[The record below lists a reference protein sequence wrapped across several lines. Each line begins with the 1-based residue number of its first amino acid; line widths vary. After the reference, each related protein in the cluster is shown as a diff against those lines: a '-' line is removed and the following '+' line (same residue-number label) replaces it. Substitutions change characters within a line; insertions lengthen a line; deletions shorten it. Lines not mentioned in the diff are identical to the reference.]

1 MLRKEKKDKKAY
13 IGLFRIAIVILI
25 IFLIIFAVIIYNI
38 WFAKSQGLNQ
48 QEQEN
53 LKIKKAY
60 SWLQSKTI
68 GKWAVLTTEQHV
80 FSFLALRNNLVQS
93 DIDSAVSSLLFK
105 SDNRKCWPKQ
115 NCNIR
120 ETAIAKLM
128 LDSNIVNADTGNIS
142 KWLMQQNISI
152 SGIEW
157 QLQITPRNLG
167 KINCTLNY
175 DNNNYLISVDE
186 KNRISGNAGS
196 CFSTDTYWFKLNAN
210 CGDKKFNI
218 SCNDSTTVNFLLRK
232 NQDFYVI
239 KNNVDLFSNEIKE
252 MGVDSYCLK
261 NSNGV
266 CDYEGT
272 LWAAYSFKL
281 RNEQENLRLLLPYLL
296 IFSSNENQKYFPES
310 FLYSITKR
318 EGFYQDIENK
328 KGNYNF
334 ITLTQTAYNQY
345 YDSALAMIMTED
357 SSSRGA
363 LLTMKSKIL
372 EVQNTRG
379 YWELVPGDIQRD
391 TAMIILGFFKE
402 YQERSECELRGYS
415 CVANCSIYGGV
426 RASYYCESGECC
438 QTNLRCEDRNGVC
451 KTSCLSNET
460 QVSYSCGSGVCCKP
474 LSLSSC
480 LSEIGG
486 NICLFNYGCF
496 DSNNNSIDFIS
507 SVDSR
512 CCKGNCYPIQLRTC
526 SELYGAICSPENSQS
541 CPNNDWYTSAQS
553 SDSFCC
559 RQQCDQGLGTCSSY
573 GGEICNE
580 SYGCK
585 NQLMTASDTNGLE
598 TCCPGKCIPK
608 TCDGLGIPCLG
619 GERCNA
625 NSIETMDSAIC
636 CLNGQCLP
644 SCSNLGGSPCPK
656 DKSCDG
662 KIEES
667 YDYERCCVG
676 ECKEKPKFPWFI
688 LWIILGIGIIGLLFF
703 FRKKIFKKKD
713 EDDEKP
719 MQQGNIFTRP
729 SLKPQIQRAQPMQ
742 KPTLQQRP
750 TLLKSK
756 NINQNQPQTKPKIQ
770 PALPPPPKPRS

>member
-1 MLRKEKKDKKAY
+1 MLTMNKHNKLNKKAY
-13 IGLFRIAIVILI
+13 LGLFRIAIVVLI
-25 IFLIIFAVIIYNI
+25 ILLIILGVIIYSI

-80 FSFLALRNNLVQS
+80 FSFLALRNNLAQS
-93 DIDSAVSSLLFK
+93 DIDSAVNSLLFK

-115 NCNIR
+115 NCNIK
-120 ETAIAKLM
+120 ETAIAKIM
-128 LDSNIVNADTGNIS
+128 LDSSIVNADTGNIS
-142 KWLMQQNISI
+142 KWLMERNISI
-152 SGIEW
+152 SGIDW
-157 QLQITPRNLG
+157 HLQITPRNLG
-167 KINCTLNY
+167 KINCTINY
-175 DNNNYLISVDE
+175 DNTNYQIFVDE

-196 CFSTDTYWFKLNAN
+196 CFSMDNYWFKLNAN

-218 SCNDSTTVNFLLRK
+218 SCNDSTTVNFLLKK

-239 KNNVDLFSNEIKE
+239 KNNIDLFYNEIKE
-252 MGVDSYCLK
+252 IGVDSYCLK
-261 NSNGV
+261 NSAGV

-272 LWAAYSFKL
+272 LWATYAFSL
-281 RNEQENLRLLLPYLL
+281 RNEQENLKLLLPYLL

-318 EGFYQDIENK
+318 ESFYQDIENK

-345 YDSALAMIMTED
+345 YDSALAMVMTED
-357 SSSRGA
+357 YSSRGA

-379 YWELVPGDIQRD
+379 YWEISPGDMQRD
-391 TAMIILGFFKE
+391 TALIILGFFKE

-415 CVANCSIYGGV
+415 CVANCSLYGGV
-426 RASYYCESGECC
+426 LASYYCETGECC
-438 QTNLRCEDRNGVC
+438 QANLRCEDRNGIC

-486 NICLFNYGCF
+486 NICLSNQGCF

-512 CCKGNCYPIQLRTC
+512 CCRGNCYALQLRTC
-526 SELYGAICSPENSQS
+526 SELYGNICSPESGLS
-541 CPNNDWYTSAQS
+541 CPNNDWFTQSQS

-559 RQQCDQGLGTCSSY
+559 RQQCDQGLGTCSNY

-580 SYGCK
+580 SYACK
-585 NQLMTASDTNGLE
+585 GAVPSIASDTNGLE
-598 TCCPGKCIPK
+598 TCCAGGRCVPK

-619 GERCNA
+619 GERCSG
-625 NSIETMDSAIC
+625 NSIETFDQLIC
-636 CLNGQCLP
+636 CLDGQCLV
-644 SCSNLGGSPCPK
+644 SCSNLGGNPCPD

-662 KIEES
+662 ELKES
-667 YDYERCCVG
+667 YDYSRCCIG
-676 ECKEKPKFPWFI
+676 ECKEKAKFPWFI

-713 EDDEKP
+713 DNNKNQT
-719 MQQGNIFTRP
+719 QQSNIFSRP
-729 SLKPQIQRAQPMQ
+729 TLKPQIQRTQPIQ
-742 KPTLQQRP
+742 RPTLQQKPVSNLQRP
-750 TLLKSK
+750 SLQKTNQLK
-756 NINQNQPQTKPKIQ
+756 
-770 PALPPPPKPRS
+770 LPLPPKPK